1 VHLDVIRKV
10 QSFQGLACMAR
21 LTTVRLVARLLHAF
35 RSMRFL
41 IAVTRW
47 RFATVAAVL
56 GQAGL
61 SFPQRFPLVG
71 QLLGKLFS
79 LDGHITKQVSNRT
92 LAFFKSNMDFFICG
106 HVKVHETDH
115 KPNRL
120 CFATI
125 VEAEQLQA

>member
-1 VHLDVIRKV
+1 
-10 QSFQGLACMAR
+10 M
-21 LTTVRLVARLLHAF
+21 
-35 RSMRFL
+35 
-41 IAVTRW
+41 
-47 RFATVAAVL
+47 L

-61 SFPQRFPLVG
+61 SFPQRFPLLG

-92 LAFFKSNMDFFICG
+92 LAFFKGNMDFFICG

-125 VEAEQLQA
+125 VEAEQLQV